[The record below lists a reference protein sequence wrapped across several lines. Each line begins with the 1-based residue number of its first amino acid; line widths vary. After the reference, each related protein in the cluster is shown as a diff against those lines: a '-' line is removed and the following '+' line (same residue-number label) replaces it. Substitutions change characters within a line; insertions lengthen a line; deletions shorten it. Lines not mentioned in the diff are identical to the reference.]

1 MLQASLLSMLVEPS
15 SMAKSLARG
24 LILGLIFLAD
34 GYLYVLLSRQLGTY
48 LLLALAATLTL
59 AETLAIYRSLQY
71 EVESAQAQIRAGHYP
86 QRSFQRLLVQVF
98 AAVLFVIPGF
108 ASDGIAILLLIR
120 PIGWVAGSL
129 AEKAHRIDLQRVY
142 EQVRLHH

>member
-59 AETLAIYRSLQY
+59 A
-71 EVESAQAQIRAGHYP
+71 
-86 QRSFQRLLVQVF
+86 
-98 AAVLFVIPGF
+98 
-108 ASDGIAILLLIR
+108 
-120 PIGWVAGSL
+120 
-129 AEKAHRIDLQRVY
+129 
-142 EQVRLHH
+142 